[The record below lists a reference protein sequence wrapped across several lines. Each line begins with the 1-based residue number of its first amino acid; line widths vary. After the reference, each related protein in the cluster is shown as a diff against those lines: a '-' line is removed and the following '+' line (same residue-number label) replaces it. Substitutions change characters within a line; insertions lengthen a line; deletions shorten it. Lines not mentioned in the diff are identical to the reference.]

1 MEPLECADWCWVW
14 EKEEK
19 SNMLRNFDLKY
30 WEKRDLTIIQISCS
44 FKSLHGLSLASFLK
58 NRALKSH
65 TTHSCILI
73 FHLCQVLISELSHI
87 LFLWPET
94 PFLFFSLKTLIIP
107 GLLVPLVNVCP
118 QRPLNPFCPF
128 PFRVDIS
135 EDGMKALVTL
145 SSGDM
150 RRALNILQVQCYS
163 QQISGGCFGRVF
175 QERDKQ
181 RHNSK
186 TISEI

>member
-1 MEPLECADWCWVW
+1 MEPLECADWCRVW
-14 EKEEK
+14 EKEQK
-19 SNMLRNFDLKY
+19 SNMLRNFYLKY

-94 PFLFFSLKTLIIP
+94 LFLLLLTSLTSLTSLFLIYLHTFLKSQLWRDSDHLSWETASAMSSHSILPLAFYSTLTP
-107 GLLVPLVNVCP
+107 P
-118 QRPLNPFCPF
+118 
-128 PFRVDIS
+128 
-135 EDGMKALVTL
+135 
-145 SSGDM
+145 
-150 RRALNILQVQCYS
+150 
-163 QQISGGCFGRVF
+163 
-175 QERDKQ
+175 
-181 RHNSK
+181 
-186 TISEI
+186 